1 MPLRVSAVAQTAR
14 HLLASR
20 NRLARAA
27 LVRDVEPWLRVQF
40 LGAAARCGVVGALRE
55 PGTGPEI
62 ARRAG
67 LADVD
72 LARAL
77 LELGVAVGE
86 LSQRGGRYRLRG
98 RRVRAIASGDADDL
112 AGLVE
117 ELVAYAAPIYAHL
130 DEHLAGA
137 PAGPYASEAGA
148 VIARASQLVEHVV
161 GPFLAAVATERQPA
175 SVLDI
180 GCGTGV
186 NLRWLGQGA
195 PKARLVGLE
204 VDPGALLLATDNVER
219 WGLADRTELHLV
231 DLDQWP
237 DTSAE
242 PFDLVLLAQN
252 VYYWPPEDRAAV
264 LERVRKI
271 VAGGTVVVVSTT
283 PGTLA
288 FGRHLDLV
296 LRVTSGNWRL
306 PTGAEL
312 RDDAVA
318 AGFESVRVSLLA
330 PRTGIVA
337 LVAEAPD
344 GANGDAAGTP
354 ALGNGAG

>member
-1 MPLRVSAVAQTAR
+1 MQRRVSAVAETAR
-14 HLLASR
+14 HFIASR

-55 PGTGPEI
+55 QGTSAEI

-72 LARAL
+72 LVGAL
-77 LELGVAVGE
+77 LDLGVAVGE
-86 LSQRGGRYRLRG
+86 LSERSGRYRLRG
-98 RRVRAIASGDADDL
+98 RRARAIASGDADDL

-130 DEHLAGA
+130 DEHVAGA

-148 VIARASQLVEHVV
+148 VIARASQLAEHVV
-161 GPFLAAVATERQPA
+161 GPFLAAVASERHPA
-175 SVLDI
+175 SVLDV

-186 NLRWLGQGA
+186 NLRWLGRGA
-195 PKARLVGLE
+195 PEARLVGLE
-204 VDPGALLLATDNVER
+204 VDAGALLLATDNVER

-231 DLDQWP
+231 ALDQWP
-237 DTSAE
+237 STSDE
-242 PFDLVLLAQN
+242 PFNLVLLAQN

-264 LERVRKI
+264 LEQVRKLA
-271 VAGGTVVVVSTT
+271 AGGTVVVVSTT
-283 PGTLA
+283 PGALA

-296 LRVTSGNWRL
+296 LRVTAGNWRL
-306 PTGAEL
+306 PTLAEL
-312 RDDAVA
+312 REDAMA
-318 AGFESVRVSLLA
+318 AGFESVEARVLA

-344 GANGDAAGTP
+344 GAADAER
-354 ALGNGAG
+354 